1 MIKAGHLCSVLLLAC
16 LTSINAI
23 AQTNTTYPYTIVDT
37 GQKHI
42 FSDRGQLKSI
52 PRAGQNYFGQD
63 AQYSTNPP
71 KYKDNGD
78 GTITDLNTGLMWEK
92 QFHSNLSLS
101 QALSGAS
108 SVRTGGY
115 TDWRLPTIKELY
127 SLIDFNGSVARRDPV
142 PYIDTHYFDF
152 EWGDA
157 NNSGNRQID
166 SQFLSSTQY
175 VGTTMGGQP
184 TVFGVNFADGRIK
197 GYPLRRF
204 NRYARYVRD
213 NPDYGKN
220 DFVDNNDGTI
230 SDKATGLMWTKA
242 DSNRSMDWSAALQY
256 ASANKTAG
264 YSDWRLP
271 NAKELQSLVDYTRA
285 PDAQD
290 RDKRSAAIDPIF
302 DITKAE
308 SYFWTSTTHY
318 DGPSYSF
325 ACYVAFGQALGYFA
339 PPNSGQSKQ
348 WMNVHGAGAQ
358 RSDPKS
364 GNPSRFSSGHGPQ
377 GDDIRINNYVRLVRN
392 INPEEVS
399 LIIPSTD
406 TLPSTLMRAQDGG
419 ASGGSNSQGPPP
431 RMGDSDRRSPEGRFP
446 PPPRR

>member
-1 MIKAGHLCSVLLLAC
+1 MAGV
-16 LTSINAI
+16 
-23 AQTNTTYPYTIVDT
+23 V
-37 GQKHI
+37 
-42 FSDRGQLKSI
+42 
-52 PRAGQNYFGQD
+52 
-63 AQYSTNPP
+63 
-71 KYKDNGD
+71 
-78 GTITDLNTGLMWEK
+78 
-92 QFHSNLSLS
+92 S

-108 SVRTGGY
+108 SIRTGGY
-115 TDWRLPTIKELY
+115 SDWRLPTIKELY
-127 SLIDFNGSVARRDPV
+127 SLIDFNGSVARRDPI
-142 PYIDTHYFDF
+142 PYLDTNYFGF
-152 EWGDA
+152 QWGDA

-166 SQFLSSTQY
+166 AQYLSSTQY

-184 TVFGVNFADGRIK
+184 AVFGVNFADGRIK

-204 NRYARYVRD
+204 NRFVRYVRG

-220 DFVDNNDGTI
+220 QFVDNNDGTI

-242 DSNRSMDWSAALQY
+242 DSGHSMNWSLALRY

-271 NAKELQSLVDYTRA
+271 DAKELQSIVDYTRA

-290 RDKRSAAIDPIF
+290 RDMRSAAIDPIF

-339 PPNSGQSKQ
+339 PPHSSQSKQ

-364 GNPSRFSSGHGPQ
+364 GNASRFSGGHGPQ

-392 INPEEVS
+392 INPLQVS
-399 LIIPSTD
+399 LVTPSTD
-406 TLPSTLMRAQDGG
+406 TLPSTLLRAQDGG
-419 ASGGSNSQGPPP
+419 SNGDSNTPGPPP
-431 RMGDSDRRSPEGRFP
+431 RMGDLDRRPPEGRYRP
-446 PPPRR
+446 PPHR